1 MAVCKGGA
9 DMNDKY
15 DTVWRYY
22 ADICPQ
28 CGKEFYHTAEH
39 VYKAPVKT
47 DYHSY
52 HQRYFCSWHCLRA
65 YRKTCI
71 DGRSS
76 INKSRKLNRQKA
88 EEIRTMYATDSYTKK
103 ELALIY
109 DVSVTTIRDIIRYRL
124 WKE

>member
-1 MAVCKGGA
+1 MK
-9 DMNDKY
+9 DRFD
-15 DTVWRYY
+15 WYY
-22 ADICPQ
+22 ADVCPQ
-28 CGKEFYHTAEH
+28 CGKEFYRTAEH
-39 VYKAPVKT
+39 VYKAAVKVGRQ
-47 DYHSY
+47 SQ
-52 HQRYFCSWHCLRA
+52 QRYFCSWHCLRA
-65 YRKTCI
+65 YRKICI

-76 INKSRKLNRQKA
+76 INRSRKLNRQKA